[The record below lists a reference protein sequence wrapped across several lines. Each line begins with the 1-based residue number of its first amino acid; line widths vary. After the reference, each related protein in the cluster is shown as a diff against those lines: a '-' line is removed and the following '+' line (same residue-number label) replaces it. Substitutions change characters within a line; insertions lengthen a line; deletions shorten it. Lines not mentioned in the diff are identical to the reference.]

1 MTQKFFRIQIFA
13 ILYIRIYSIN
23 SIMLVY
29 LNNNVLFYKFI
40 YLSYFITQ
48 NNERLVI
55 LGDAYPAL
63 PWLVKPLP
71 GVNLSLK
78 KELFNFRHSSA
89 RIEQT
94 FGLLKSRWRILLKRQ
109 DTEFHNLHYCITAC
123 FILHNICI
131 DQGDNHLPL

>member
-1 MTQKFFRIQIFA
+1 
-13 ILYIRIYSIN
+13 
-23 SIMLVY
+23 MLVY

-55 LGDAYPAL
+55 LGEAVHPAL
-63 PWLVKPLP
+63 PCLVKPWP
-71 GVNLSLK
+71 GVNLSLN
-78 KELFNFRHSSA
+78 KELFNCRHSSA

-109 DTEFHNLHYCITAC
+109 ATEFHNLHY
-123 FILHNICI
+123 
-131 DQGDNHLPL
+131 